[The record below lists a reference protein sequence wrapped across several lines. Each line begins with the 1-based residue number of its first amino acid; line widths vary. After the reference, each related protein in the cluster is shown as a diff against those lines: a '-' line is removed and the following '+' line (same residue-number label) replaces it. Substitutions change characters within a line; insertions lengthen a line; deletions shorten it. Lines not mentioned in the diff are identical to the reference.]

1 MVKNLKEE
9 LDVERVK
16 RVSPAVTA
24 RSEVEEVTPGSRKD
38 KSARQWENE
47 DNICPSINWGT

>member
-1 MVKNLKEE
+1 MFKVNKVQRKLEDRDGEIEKQ
-9 LDVERVK
+9 VEDL
-16 RVSPAVTA
+16 SAV
-24 RSEVEEVTPGSRKD
+24 PGSRKD